1 MNILQKMKLREHEY
15 SKSEK
20 KVFYFLQENF
30 EKIETLTITKI
41 ASSSNTSTSA
51 VLRFCQILGYK
62 GFKDFRYDAINY
74 IHQQPKEENEDI
86 LDQIADNYSVIL
98 NQMKHLERQAIDELV
113 DCILKRQHLHIL
125 GIFLSSLPARYL
137 HFGLQDLGIA
147 SQLASDLN
155 SGNHLSNI
163 IDEEDT
169 LIMFSIS
176 GSSTNFNNTLSAIS
190 KNMPQNSYLITLNE
204 HAAAAKYFN
213 HVITLPGNSISKQSV
228 IDAQAIAMIFV
239 EILLNAIHK
248 KL

>member
-1 MNILQKMKLREHEY
+1 MNILQKMQLHEQEY
-15 SKSEK
+15 SKSEA
-20 KVFYFLQENF
+20 KVYHFLKENF
-30 EKIETLTITKI
+30 EKLETLTITRI
-41 ASSSNTSTSA
+41 ATNSHTSTSA

-74 IHQQPKEENEDI
+74 IHQKPKEENEDI

-176 GSSTNFNNTLSAIS
+176 GSSANFNNTLSAIS

-213 HVITLPGNSISKQSV
+213 HVITLPGNSISKQSIV
-228 IDAQAIAMIFV
+228 DTQAIAMIFV
-239 EILLNAIHK
+239 EVLLNMAHK

>member
-86 LDQIADNYSVIL
+86 LDQIADNYSRIL
-98 NQMKHLERQAIDELV
+98 NQMKHLDRQAIDELV
-113 DCILKRQHLHIL
+113 KCISKRQRLHII

-137 HFGLQDLGIA
+137 HYGLQDLGIA

-163 IDEEDT
+163 IEEEDT

-176 GSSTNFNNTLSAIS
+176 GSSSNFNNTLSAIS

-204 HAAAAKYFN
+204 HAATAKYFN

>member
-1 MNILQKMKLREHEY
+1 
-15 SKSEK
+15 
-20 KVFYFLQENF
+20 
-30 EKIETLTITKI
+30 
-41 ASSSNTSTSA
+41 
-51 VLRFCQILGYK
+51 
-62 GFKDFRYDAINY
+62 
-74 IHQQPKEENEDI
+74 
-86 LDQIADNYSVIL
+86 
-98 NQMKHLERQAIDELV
+98 MKHLERQAIDELV

-163 IDEEDT
+163 INEEDT

-176 GSSTNFNNTLSAIS
+176 GSSANFNNTLSAIS

-213 HVITLPGNSISKQSV
+213 HVITLPGNSISKQSIV
-228 IDAQAIAMIFV
+228 DTQAITMIFV
-239 EILLNAIHK
+239 EILLNMAHR